1 MKVFTGQTRPRR
13 RIFAGIVLAILSA
26 LVAATLLLLYFYKW
40 RDERRPTVAD
50 WRASVRTFAGDGSPG
65 AQDDAQPTRARFQE
79 PFGVALDREGNV
91 YVSDAGDGNRI
102 RKVSIESGAMTTVA
116 GGREGYADATGAA
129 ASFNTPSGLAVDR
142 AGNLYV
148 ADTGNNRIRR
158 VTPEGAVTTVAG
170 DGEAGYRDGEAAR
183 ARFNGPVGVA
193 VDDDGN
199 VYVADTYNDRI
210 RLVTPEGEVSTIAG
224 GDGAAYTDGPGEAAR
239 FDTPCAVAASAAG
252 DLFVADTGNN
262 RLRKITRDRQ
272 VSTLPVALQTD
283 AAAGEISRPTGL
295 VLTHDGFLYVT
306 EGDRGRVVQIAPD
319 GVTARVVAG
328 QGAGFANGDGRL
340 AARFNQPAG
349 IAIDRA
355 GALYVADSANFLVR
369 KLVAPDVDE
378 SAAAPSENAH
388 LPESNAPESNV
399 PESADVL
406 PRLSAE
412 TVGVEVFPWPVAP
425 QQSRHELVAT
435 MGEVRGS
442 YDTTDSRHHLHS
454 GVDVFGVY
462 GETVRAVREEKVASP
477 LSNWGFG
484 GLNEGLRVHLISYV
498 HLRVGRNEKD
508 EMLPGSAFVP
518 VRDAEGKISRVRV
531 KRGTRIRAGD
541 ALGTINKMYHVHMN
555 YGPPGAEVNP
565 LVLPL
570 AGFSDH
576 VAPKIEREGVQLF
589 DEAGA
594 RLTSKRGGHLVV
606 RRGKVRI
613 VVDAYDQVDGNQT
626 RRRLGLY
633 KLGYQLLRTDGAP
646 AAGFDEPR
654 VTIEFD
660 RLPAAPDAVKIAYA
674 DESGITVYGSSATRF
689 LYEVTNTVRGGRA
702 SGGRWDASELP
713 PGDYL
718 LRIYAADFAGNVAD
732 EGRDVSITVE

>member
-1 MKVFTGQTRPRR
+1 
-13 RIFAGIVLAILSA
+13 
-26 LVAATLLLLYFYKW
+26 
-40 RDERRPTVAD
+40 
-50 WRASVRTFAGDGSPG
+50 
-65 AQDDAQPTRARFQE
+65 
-79 PFGVALDREGNV
+79 
-91 YVSDAGDGNRI
+91 
-102 RKVSIESGAMTTVA
+102 
-116 GGREGYADATGAA
+116 
-129 ASFNTPSGLAVDR
+129 
-142 AGNLYV
+142 
-148 ADTGNNRIRR
+148 
-158 VTPEGAVTTVAG
+158 
-170 DGEAGYRDGEAAR
+170 
-183 ARFNGPVGVA
+183 
-193 VDDDGN
+193 
-199 VYVADTYNDRI
+199 
-210 RLVTPEGEVSTIAG
+210 
-224 GDGAAYTDGPGEAAR
+224 
-239 FDTPCAVAASAAG
+239 
-252 DLFVADTGNN
+252 
-262 RLRKITRDRQ
+262 
-272 VSTLPVALQTD
+272 
-283 AAAGEISRPTGL
+283 
-295 VLTHDGFLYVT
+295 
-306 EGDRGRVVQIAPD
+306 
-319 GVTARVVAG
+319 
-328 QGAGFANGDGRL
+328 
-340 AARFNQPAG
+340 
-349 IAIDRA
+349 
-355 GALYVADSANFLVR
+355 
-369 KLVAPDVDE
+369 
-378 SAAAPSENAH
+378 
-388 LPESNAPESNV
+388 
-399 PESADVL
+399 
-406 PRLSAE
+406 
-412 TVGVEVFPWPVAP
+412 
-425 QQSRHELVAT
+425 

-702 SGGRWDASELP
+702 SGSRWDASELP

-732 EGRDVSITVE
+732 EGRDISITVE